1 MKRFWKQFGKA
12 ICYFLLYFGVQ
23 NILGIGYMVFYMFKA
38 SFEAA
43 AGGGTPDVEAI
54 TLGATEYLLK
64 NQNNLINI
72 SGVITI
78 AFLVLFFLIRK
89 KNLLKEAR
97 IVKTRG
103 KYILLGIGLGISC
116 VLTVEFGMALLPESW
131 LEAYAAKSDMLLEGS
146 GFAIIL
152 STVIMAP
159 LVEELIFR
167 GLMLSRLRKAM
178 SDWGAILLSA
188 LIFGVA
194 HGQIL
199 WMVYTF
205 VLGVIFGLVAVKS
218 ESILPTLALHMT
230 FNFCGVVLPYL
241 LGETISGGF
250 CIAMLVIGVL
260 ATAAL
265 LVVLLKPKKAE
276 SDITVE
282 AV

>member
-1 MKRFWKQFGKA
+1 MKKFWKQLGKA

-23 NILGIGYMVFYMFKA
+23 NILGIVYVVAYSFKE

-43 AGGGTPDVEAI
+43 ASGGTPDVEAI
-54 TLGATEYLLK
+54 ALGSMDYLLK

-89 KNLLKEAR
+89 KNLLTEAR
-97 IVKTRG
+97 VVKTKG
-103 KYILLGIGLGISC
+103 KYIFLGMGLGLSC
-116 VLTVEFGMALLPESW
+116 MLTINFGMSLLPESW
-131 LEAYAAKSDMLLEGS
+131 LEAYATRSNLLLEGS
-146 GFAIIL
+146 DLAIIV

-167 GLMLSRLRKAM
+167 GLMLSRLRKGM
-178 SDWGAILLSA
+178 SDWMAILLSA
-188 LIFGVA
+188 LIFGLA

-205 VLGVIFGLVAVKS
+205 VLGVVFGLVAVKS
-218 ESILPTLALHMT
+218 ESILPTLALHMV
-230 FNFCGVVLPYL
+230 FNLCGVILPAL
-241 LGETISGGF
+241 LGEAISGGL
-250 CIAMLVIGVL
+250 CIAMLIVGVL
-260 ATAAL
+260 VTAAL
-265 LVVLLKPKKAE
+265 LVVLLKKNKVE
-276 SDITVE
+276 NDTVQ